1 MRNLMRY
8 IGAAAALLLAVGA
21 AQAGTGIPDPP
32 DEIGSDLI
40 VGVAVICNTDQQA
53 EHYMRLRADGAALLP
68 AVDAVNEE
76 AREPH
81 ACGMAAIA
89 FRRDKTMDTQSING
103 RLVSIVRINVIAGY
117 DGARWA
123 PAPVMVQYAV
133 MEEDGFAV

>member
-1 MRNLMRY
+1 MTEAR
-8 IGAAAALLLAVGA
+8 
-21 AQAGTGIPDPP
+21 AGTGIPDPP
-32 DEIGSDLI
+32 DEFGRDLI
-40 VGVAVICNTDQQA
+40 VNVAVICNTGQQA
-53 EHYMRLRADGAALLP
+53 EHYVRLRADGAGLLP

-103 RLVSIVRINVIAGY
+103 RPVSIVRISVVAGY
-117 DGARWA
+117 DGERWG
-123 PAPVMVQYAV
+123 PAPVPVQYTV